1 MSNYLVNFSDG
12 GKNPIEVVSQ
22 TKNDQTSISL
32 IGRNYP
38 GYGQA
43 VAENFLH
50 LLENFANTIQP
61 RDPIEGQLW
70 FDTGDYQLKVFD
82 SGTWRPVNGVHQTV
96 NEPSNKKVGDIW
108 VDTQSDILY
117 IWNSQAWVQI
127 GPSFSTTLRTGA
139 YPDQILGTDGELH
152 DVIFMYLNDNAI
164 EIIAKENFR
173 PVQLIEGFINL
184 VPGVN
189 LTSKSF
195 QNTAPQFNGNASA
208 ALALRQTSPATETVS
223 ANNFVRNDINQTING
238 RLYINDNNGITI
250 GKNTGTFAL
259 QRLNNY
265 EAAFINSWDGGKFS
279 FKGTKDGVVSTVLT
293 IDANSNR
300 VGIGANNVN
309 PEKELDVK
317 GSGLISETFAVGTS
331 TNVSPGEAFK
341 VVGNAL
347 INGNLEAVYG
357 VKVAGTSTFTNT
369 VIVGVPN
376 ASNQSKN
383 DAIIKPASTAT
394 YNLGTEA
401 NPFQTL
407 YVREIRG
414 GVITGTANTGTS
426 FFGILKT
433 TTPGT
438 GDMGAAYRLE
448 KSTRFKVQGA
458 ISGQGAL
465 YFGRPTD
472 GIEDYVITTSLSKI
486 AITDKTTAT
495 SAALSD
501 SLVISIPA
509 DPNLKQITKADFLS
523 DIIPGVL
530 ITGSIVPFAGNVTP
544 PGWLFCDGSEFAR
557 VGQYNVLY
565 SIIGTKFGYL
575 STGTFTLPNLNNPN
589 TLYAATATNATVNP
603 PPIKYIIK
611 T

>member
-1 MSNYLVNFSDG
+1 MSNYLVNFSDQ
-12 GKNPIEVVSQ
+12 GKTPIEVVAQ
-22 TKNDQTSISL
+22 TKNDQTSLSL

-38 GYGQA
+38 GYGPA
-43 VAENFLH
+43 LAENFLH
-50 LLENFANTIQP
+50 LLENFANTVQP

-70 FDTGDYQLKVFD
+70 FDTGEYKLKVFD

-117 IWNSQAWVQI
+117 IWNSQTWVQI
-127 GPSFSTTLRTGA
+127 GPSFSTSLRTGA

-173 PVQLIEGFINL
+173 PVQLVEGFTNL

-195 QNTAPQFNGNASA
+195 QNSSPVFNGSAASA
-208 ALALRQTSPATETVS
+208 LSLKQTSPSVETVS
-223 ANNFVRNDINQTING
+223 ANNFIRNDINQTTNG
-238 RLYINDNNGITI
+238 RLYINENNGIII

-265 EAAFINSWDGGKFS
+265 EAAFINSWDGGKFT
-279 FKGTKDGVVSTVLT
+279 FKGSKNDVVSTVLT
-293 IDANSNR
+293 IDANTNR
-300 VGIGANNVN
+300 VGIGTNNIN

-317 GSGLISETFAVGTS
+317 GSGLISQTLAVGTS
-331 TNVSPGEAFK
+331 TNLSPIETFK
-341 VVGNAL
+341 VIGNSY
-347 INGNLEAVYG
+347 IKGNLETTQG
-357 VKVAGTSTFTNT
+357 VRVVGTSTFTNMLL
-369 VIVGVPN
+369 VGVPG
-376 ASNQSKN
+376 ASNQNSSN
-383 DAIIKPASTAT
+383 AIIKPASTAT
-394 YNLGTEA
+394 YNLGTQE

-414 GVITGTANTGTS
+414 GIISGSANSGTS
-426 FFGILKT
+426 FFGVLKT

-458 ISGQGAL
+458 IIGQGAL

-472 GIEDYVITTSLSKI
+472 GIEDYVISTSLAKT

-495 SAALSD
+495 SAALID
-501 SLVISIPA
+501 SLVISIPSE
-509 DPNLKQITKADFLS
+509 PNLKQITKADFLS
-523 DIIPGVL
+523 DIYPGVL
-530 ITGSIVPFAGNVTP
+530 VTGAIIPYAGSTAP
-544 PGWLFCDGSEFAR
+544 SGWIFCDGTEYAR
-557 VGQYNVLY
+557 AGQYNLLY
-565 SIIGTKFGYL
+565 GVIGTKFGYL
-575 STGTFTLPNLNNPN
+575 STGTFTVPNLNNPN
-589 TLYAATATNATVNP
+589 TLFASSSTNATVNP
-603 PPIKYIIK
+603 PPINYIIK

>member
-1 MSNYLVNFSDG
+1 MSNYLVNFSDS
-12 GKNPIEVVSQ
+12 GKTPIEVVAQ

-32 IGRNYP
+32 VGRNYP

-43 VAENFLH
+43 IAENFLH
-50 LLENFANTIQP
+50 LLENFANTVQP
-61 RDPIEGQLW
+61 KDPIEGQLW
-70 FDTGDYQLKVFD
+70 FDSGEYKLKVFD
-82 SGTWRPVNGVHQTV
+82 SGTWRPVNGVHQSV
-96 NEPSNKKVGDIW
+96 NEPNNKKVGDIW

-117 IWNSQAWVQI
+117 IWNSQTWVQI
-127 GPSFSTTLRTGA
+127 GPNFSTSLRTGA

-164 EIIAKENFR
+164 EIIAKESFR
-173 PVQLIEGFINL
+173 PVELIEGFTGL

-189 LTSKSF
+189 LTSKKF
-195 QNTAPQFNGNASA
+195 QNLDPVFGGNATA
-208 ALALRQTSPATETVS
+208 ALALRQTVPSAETVS
-223 ANNFVRNDINQTING
+223 ANNFVRNDINQSING
-238 RLYINDNNGITI
+238 RLYVNENNGIII
-250 GKNTGTFAL
+250 GRNTGTFAL

-279 FKGTKDGVVSTVLT
+279 FKGTKNDIVSTVLT
-293 IDANSNR
+293 IDASTNR
-300 VGIGANNVN
+300 LGIGTNNIN
-309 PEKELDVK
+309 PEQELDVK
-317 GSGLISETFAVGTS
+317 GSAIISGAMAVGTS
-331 TNVSPGEAFK
+331 TNLSPVETFK
-341 VVGNAL
+341 VIGNTR
-347 INGNLEAVYG
+347 ISGNLQATNGLRV
-357 VKVAGTSTFTNT
+357 VGTSTFTNT
-369 VIVGVPN
+369 ILLGAIG
-376 ASNQSKN
+376 ASNQSKY
-383 DAIIKPASTAT
+383 DAAIKPLSTAT
-394 YNLGTEA
+394 YNLGTEE

-414 GVITGTANTGTS
+414 GVIAGSANSGTS
-426 FFGILKT
+426 MFGTLKT

-438 GDMGAAYRLE
+438 GEMGSAYRLE

-472 GIEDYVITTSLSKI
+472 GIEDYVITTSLSKA
-486 AITDKTTAT
+486 AITDKSTAT

-501 SLVISIPA
+501 SLVISIPT
-509 DPNLKQITKADFLS
+509 DPNLKQITKGNFLS

-530 ITGSIVPFAGNVTP
+530 TTGAIIPYAGDSAP
-544 PGWLFCDGSEFAR
+544 SGWLFCDGGEFAR
-557 VGQYNVLY
+557 AGQYNVLFGV
-565 SIIGTKFGYL
+565 IGTKFGYL
-575 STGTFTLPNLNNPN
+575 STGTFTLPNLNSPY

>member
-1 MSNYLVNFSDG
+1 MSNYLVNFSDQ
-12 GKNPIEVVSQ
+12 GKTAIEVVAQ

-43 VAENFLH
+43 MAENFLH
-50 LLENFANTIQP
+50 LLENFANTVQP

-70 FDTGDYQLKVFD
+70 FDSGEYKLKVFD
-82 SGTWRPVNGVHQTV
+82 TGTWRPVNGVHQSV
-96 NEPSNKKVGDIW
+96 NEPNNKKVGDIW

-117 IWNSQAWVQI
+117 IWNSQTWIQI

-173 PVQLIEGFINL
+173 PVQLIEGFTNL

-189 LTSKSF
+189 LTSKTF
-195 QNTAPQFNGNASA
+195 QNQTPVFNGSAAS
-208 ALALRQTSPATETVS
+208 ALALKQTAPTTEIVS
-223 ANNFVRNDINQTING
+223 ANNFIRNDINQTTNG
-238 RLYINDNNGITI
+238 RLYINENNGIII
-250 GKNTGTFAL
+250 GRNTGTFAL
-259 QRLNNY
+259 QRVNNY
-265 EAAFINSWDGGKFS
+265 EASFINSWDGGKFT
-279 FKGTKDGVVSTVLT
+279 FKGLKNDILSTILT
-293 IDANSNR
+293 IDASNNR
-300 VGIGANNVN
+300 IGIGTNNIN
-309 PEKELDVK
+309 PEKELDVR
-317 GSGLISETFAVGTS
+317 GSGIISSTFAVGTS
-331 TNVSPGEAFK
+331 TNLNPIETFK
-341 VVGNAL
+341 VIGNAK
-347 INGNLEAVYG
+347 IQGNFEVIQSVRVL
-357 VKVAGTSTFTNT
+357 GTSTFTNT
-369 VIVGVPN
+369 LLVGVPN
-376 ASNQSKN
+376 ASNQNSFN
-383 DAIIKPASTAT
+383 AIIKPASTGT
-394 YNLGTEA
+394 YNLGTQE

-414 GVITGTANTGTS
+414 GIVSGSANSGTS

-458 ISGQGAL
+458 ITGQGAL

-472 GIEDYVITTSLSKI
+472 GIEDYVITTSLAKN
-486 AITDKTTAT
+486 AFTDKTTAT
-495 SAALSD
+495 SAALAD
-501 SLVISIPA
+501 SILISIPA
-509 DPNLKQITKADFLS
+509 EPNLKQITKANFLA

-530 ITGSIVPFAGNVTP
+530 ITGSIVPYAGNTAP
-544 PGWLFCDGSEFAR
+544 SGWIFCDGSEYAR
-557 VGQYNVLY
+557 AGQYNVLF
-565 SIIGTKFGYL
+565 SVIGTKFGYL
-575 STGTFTLPNLNNPN
+575 STGTFTVPNLNTPN
-589 TLYAATATNATVNP
+589 TLFATSATNAPVNP
-603 PPIKYIIK
+603 PPINYIIK